1 MLPVKR
7 SCNTQLH
14 ISKVYMS
21 FVNNL
26 HLHFQESKFTF
37 LEKERERERD
47 PTSQWN
53 SGNPKQSYR
62 SMESAFTCRHLK
74 NIST

>member
-14 ISKVYMS
+14 NSKVYMS

-37 LEKERERERD
+37 LEKERERER
-47 PTSQWN
+47 SN
-53 SGNPKQSYR
+53 
-62 SMESAFTCRHLK
+62 FTVEFWKSKTELQKHGKCLHL
-74 NIST
+74 